1 MKFIY
6 QQMLAFLSIIIIL
19 SGTLAMVFFHL
30 TKEMT
35 YENAWQQMQGY
46 AYTLRKEALKLTT
59 DKAGKTIIVLNVSQ
73 LKATEKL
80 LSAQNTHF
88 TIYTSRTD
96 VLYPDNSVIRENRSI
111 SKADWKK
118 LTAGNVVKRKQ
129 DFRPRKSKSEVD
141 GSDVKITDI
150 YAPCFD
156 YQGNLVAV
164 IKVGEDL
171 SNITQNLQIIRRN
184 VVLTVA
190 FAILVGVI
198 LSIIIAHFLTKKI
211 ARLRNAT
218 DLVAAGNFDVHLD
231 TNGDSELDKLT
242 LDFNSMVQSLRE
254 SNEEIKRQEE
264 RRRQF
269 FADAAHEMRTPLTT
283 INGLL
288 EGLAYDAIPEESKEK
303 SIELMR
309 NETKR
314 LIRLVNENLDYEKI
328 RSGQIELSKTEF
340 DVVQVLNNI
349 IKQLRNKAEQVGDKF

>member
-269 FADAAHEMRTPLTT
+269 FC
-283 INGLL
+283 
-288 EGLAYDAIPEESKEK
+288 
-303 SIELMR
+303 
-309 NETKR
+309 
-314 LIRLVNENLDYEKI
+314 
-328 RSGQIELSKTEF
+328 
-340 DVVQVLNNI
+340 
-349 IKQLRNKAEQVGDKF
+349 

>member
-129 DFRPRKSKSEVD
+129 DFRPRKVR
-141 GSDVKITDI
+141 VK
-150 YAPCFD
+150 
-156 YQGNLVAV
+156 
-164 IKVGEDL
+164 
-171 SNITQNLQIIRRN
+171 
-184 VVLTVA
+184 
-190 FAILVGVI
+190 
-198 LSIIIAHFLTKKI
+198 
-211 ARLRNAT
+211 
-218 DLVAAGNFDVHLD
+218 
-231 TNGDSELDKLT
+231 
-242 LDFNSMVQSLRE
+242 
-254 SNEEIKRQEE
+254 
-264 RRRQF
+264 
-269 FADAAHEMRTPLTT
+269 
-283 INGLL
+283 
-288 EGLAYDAIPEESKEK
+288 
-303 SIELMR
+303 
-309 NETKR
+309 
-314 LIRLVNENLDYEKI
+314 
-328 RSGQIELSKTEF
+328 
-340 DVVQVLNNI
+340 
-349 IKQLRNKAEQVGDKF
+349 